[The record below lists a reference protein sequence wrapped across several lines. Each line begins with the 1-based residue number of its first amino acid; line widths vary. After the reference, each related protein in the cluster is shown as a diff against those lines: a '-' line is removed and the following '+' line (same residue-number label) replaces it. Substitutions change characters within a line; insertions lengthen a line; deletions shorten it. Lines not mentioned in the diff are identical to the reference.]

1 MLLFISHDGG
11 KNKRTCLSNIVSIK
25 VNSLKTKHQQFLK
38 WKARHCQFIFLSVA
52 TVIFSYM
59 LGESSLLCSYGI
71 SVTGRFCFKV
81 SMSDNTPLF
90 TLVVTLLVT
99 ESAGGGGGRTFC
111 EGGLA
116 TKHF

>member
-11 KNKRTCLSNIVSIK
+11 KNERTCLSNIVLIG
-25 VNSLKTKHQQFLK
+25 VNSLRRKHQQLK
-38 WKARHCQFIFLSVA
+38 WKVRHRPFIFHSVA
-52 TVIFSYM
+52 TVIFSQT
-59 LGESSLLCSYGI
+59 LGESSLLRSYGI

-81 SMSDNTPLF
+81 SMRDKTPLF

>member
-11 KNKRTCLSNIVSIK
+11 KNERTCLSNIVSIG
-25 VNSLKTKHQQFLK
+25 VNSLRRKHQQLK
-38 WKARHCQFIFLSVA
+38 WKVRHRPFTFHSVA
-52 TVIFSYM
+52 TVIFSQT
-59 LGESSLLCSYGI
+59 LGESSLLRSYGI

-81 SMSDNTPLF
+81 SMRDKTPLF

>member
-1 MLLFISHDGG
+1 MVVARQ
-11 KNKRTCLSNIVSIK
+11 RTCLSNTVWLQINSPKSSSHCTEGRDQSLFRSAALRAAGRCQSWNVCGYGVS
-25 VNSLKTKHQQFLK
+25 
-38 WKARHCQFIFLSVA
+38 
-52 TVIFSYM
+52 
-59 LGESSLLCSYGI
+59 E
-71 SVTGRFCFKV
+71 TGRFCFKV
-81 SMSDNTPLF
+81 SMRDKTPRF

>member
-1 MLLFISHDGG
+1 MVARRENMLVQHCWVKDKFSED
-11 KNKRTCLSNIVSIK
+11 KASATE
-25 VNSLKTKHQQFLK
+25 
-38 WKARHCQFIFLSVA
+38 WKARDQLLFFSVA
-52 TVIFSYM
+52 IQSSVT
-59 LGESSLLCSYGI
+59 ESFHICSYGV

-81 SMSDNTPLF
+81 SMRDKTPRF

-116 TKHF
+116 TKHFWYRN

>member
-11 KNKRTCLSNIVSIK
+11 KNERTCLSNIVSIG
-25 VNSLKTKHQQFLK
+25 VNSLRRKHQQLK
-38 WKARHCQFIFLSVA
+38 WKVRHGPFIFHSVA
-52 TVIFSYM
+52 TVIFSQT

-81 SMSDNTPLF
+81 SMRDKTPLF

>member
-1 MLLFISHDGG
+1 
-11 KNKRTCLSNIVSIK
+11 
-25 VNSLKTKHQQFLK
+25 
-38 WKARHCQFIFLSVA
+38 
-52 TVIFSYM
+52 
-59 LGESSLLCSYGI
+59 
-71 SVTGRFCFKV
+71 
-81 SMSDNTPLF
+81 MSDKTPRF